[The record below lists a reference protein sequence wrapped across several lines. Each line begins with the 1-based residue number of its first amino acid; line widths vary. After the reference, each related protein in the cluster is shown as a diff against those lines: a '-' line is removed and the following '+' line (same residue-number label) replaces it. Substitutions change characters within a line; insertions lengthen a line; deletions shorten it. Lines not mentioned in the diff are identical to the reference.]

1 MPDDER
7 KLNETRRR
15 KRAPAADTSGQEVPA
30 APRARRPEARQDD
43 RQGSKAA
50 TTKDPA
56 AKDPGGAPQA
66 PAGDGGRTRR
76 GRRGSGRQGAGRQD
90 GQASQGGQAAGRPD
104 QRAGDAPRSAG
115 GTQGSGAGGA
125 ADGDRKAQGDDKKL
139 KVIALGGMGEIG
151 KNMFA
156 FEYDDE
162 ILLVDGGLAFPET
175 EMLGVDIIVPK
186 IDWVV
191 ENSHKIKGWV
201 LTHGHEDHI
210 GGLPYMIRLL
220 PKVPMY
226 GARLTLGL
234 LRGKFEEFKLSE
246 SDVDLR
252 EISTDARVKVSK
264 SFTVDF
270 FRMTHSIPDNSGI
283 IVHTPIGRVV
293 HSGDFKLDYNPADGK
308 TSHLHKLAQA
318 GADGVLLLIS
328 DSTNAERPGYTPS
341 EHDVAMAV
349 DEIVAKAKG
358 RVIVTTFS
366 SHVHRLQNFVRI
378 AERYD
383 RRVVMEGRSMVK
395 AIGIAQELGYLEAK
409 HAFVSTDDLGDMQDD
424 KVLFLCTGSQGQPMA
439 ALSRL
444 ANGTHR
450 KIRLKPGDTV
460 ILSSNPIP
468 GNEEAVGRVINQLYA
483 SRVNVLY
490 PPAYKVH
497 TSGHA
502 SREELKLIL
511 DLTRPKFFLP
521 WHGEMRHQV
530 HHQRLADGMS
540 HPPKKTLIVGNG
552 DVVEL
557 GRDDMK
563 VTGSVDAGVVL
574 IDTVGKAGDEV
585 TEPIIRD
592 RQALSADGVVVIM
605 ALASKSPTVEVIMR
619 GVAQGSNG
627 MKDEVAKIALESL
640 QRGIREKRR
649 LGDIRDDI
657 FYPVRRYI
665 RKATGRNPL
674 IVPTVIEN

>member
-1 MPDDER
+1 MNHMPDDER
-7 KLNETRRR
+7 KPNNRRR
-15 KRAPAADTSGQEVPA
+15 PRRAAPKDKGAEPASGNQPSGRTAPPQAEAATSAGPRRRRGPDEAGGGNKPSSADGGGRSRRPRGPKAPAT
-30 APRARRPEARQDD
+30 EA
-43 RQGSKAA
+43 
-50 TTKDPA
+50 
-56 AKDPGGAPQA
+56 QA
-66 PAGDGGRTRR
+66 GHDGEPHHG
-76 GRRGSGRQGAGRQD
+76 
-90 GQASQGGQAAGRPD
+90 
-104 QRAGDAPRSAG
+104 SAG
-115 GTQGSGAGGA
+115 
-125 ADGDRKAQGDDKKL
+125 DKKL

-162 ILLVDGGLAFPET
+162 ILLIDGGLAFPET

-191 ENSHKIKGWV
+191 ENAHKIKGWV

-210 GGLPYMIRLL
+210 GGLPYMLRLL
-220 PKVPMY
+220 PKIPMY

-234 LRGKFEEFKLSE
+234 LRGKFDEFKLRE
-246 SDVDLR
+246 ADVDLR
-252 EISTDARVKVSK
+252 EISTDDRVKISK
-264 SFTVDF
+264 NFTVDF
-270 FRMTHSIPDNSGI
+270 FRMTHSIPDNSGVI
-283 IVHTPIGRVV
+283 IHTPIGRVV
-293 HSGDFKLDYNPADGK
+293 HSGDFKLDYNPSDGK

-358 RVIVTTFS
+358 RVVVTTFS

-383 RRVVMEGRSMVK
+383 RRVVAEGRSMVK

-409 HAFVSTDDLGDMQDD
+409 NPLLSTDDINDLQDD

-468 GNEEAVGRVINQLYA
+468 GNEEAVGRVINQLYT

-497 TSGHA
+497 ASGHA

-540 HPPKKTLIVGNG
+540 NPPTKTLIVANG

-557 GRDDMK
+557 SRDEMK

-592 RQALSADGVVVIM
+592 RQTLSAEGVVVIM
-605 ALASKSPTVEVIMR
+605 ALASKTPTVEVIMR
-619 GVAQGSNG
+619 GVASGNNG
-627 MKDEVAKIALESL
+627 LKDEVEKIALESL
-640 QRGIREKRR
+640 QKGVREKRR

>member
-1 MPDDER
+1 MSNEER
-7 KLNETRRR
+7 KPGRRR
-15 KRAPAADTSGQEVPA
+15 GPRPSATPKEDAAKEAGPKDDKTTPEGERG
-30 APRARRPEARQDD
+30 APRARR
-43 RQGSKAA
+43 S
-50 TTKDPA
+50 
-56 AKDPGGAPQA
+56 
-66 PAGDGGRTRR
+66 
-76 GRRGSGRQGAGRQD
+76 RRGSGRGA
-90 GQASQGGQAAGRPD
+90 ASGAERGAE
-104 QRAGDAPRSAG
+104 RSAS
-115 GTQGSGAGGA
+115 TPMPSRDKRDDPVPSS
-125 ADGDRKAQGDDKKL
+125 DGEHKL

-162 ILLVDGGLAFPET
+162 ILLVDGGLAFPEA

-220 PKVPMY
+220 PKIPMY

-234 LRGKFEEFKLSE
+234 LRGKFDEFKLTE
-246 SDVDLR
+246 NDVDLR
-252 EISTDARVKVSK
+252 EISTDDRIKISK
-264 SFTVDF
+264 NFTVDF
-270 FRMTHSIPDNSGI
+270 FRMTHSIPDNSGLI
-283 IVHTPIGRVV
+283 IHTPIGRVV

-318 GADGVLLLIS
+318 GQEGVLLLIS
-328 DSTNAERPGYTPS
+328 DSTNAERPGFTPS
-341 EHDVAMAV
+341 ENDVMHAV
-349 DEIVAKAKG
+349 DAILAKSEG

-366 SHVHRLQNFVRI
+366 SHVHRLQNFVRL
-378 AERYD
+378 AEKYD
-383 RRVVMEGRSMVK
+383 RRVIMEGRSMVR
-395 AIGIAQELGYLEAK
+395 AIGIAQELGYMEAK
-409 HAFVSTDDLGDMQDD
+409 HPFVSADEIGSLQDD

-450 KIRLKPGDTV
+450 KISLKAGDTV

-483 SRVNVLY
+483 GRVNVLY
-490 PPAYKVH
+490 PPAHNVH
-497 TSGHA
+497 TSGHG
-502 SREELKLIL
+502 SQEELKLML

-530 HHQRLADGMS
+530 HHERLAQRMS
-540 HPPKKTLIVGNG
+540 NPPQKTLIVSNG
-552 DVVEL
+552 DVVEFT
-557 GRDDMK
+557 RDSMK
-563 VTGSVDAGVVL
+563 VNGSVDAGVVL
-574 IDTVGKAGDEV
+574 IDATGKAGDEV

-592 RQALSADGVVVIM
+592 RQALSAEGVVVIM
-605 ALASKSPTVEVIMR
+605 ALASKKPSVEVIMR
-619 GVAQGSNG
+619 GVVVGQNG
-627 MKDEVAKIALESL
+627 LKDEVTKIALESL
-640 QRGIREKRR
+640 QRGVREKRR
-649 LGDIRDDI
+649 LSDIRDDI

-674 IVPTVIEN
+674 IVPTVIES

>member
-1 MPDDER
+1 MADEDR
-7 KLNETRRR
+7 KVNPRRR
-15 KRAPAADTSGQEVPA
+15 PRRAEPKNKEATPATKPASSAAPPSATSGA
-30 APRARRPEARQDD
+30 
-43 RQGSKAA
+43 
-50 TTKDPA
+50 A
-56 AKDPGGAPQA
+56 AKE
-66 PAGDGGRTRR
+66 
-76 GRRGSGRQGAGRQD
+76 GAGRSRRPRGKPQTHQTNAGADDRPQPSTD
-90 GQASQGGQAAGRPD
+90 G
-104 QRAGDAPRSAG
+104 
-115 GTQGSGAGGA
+115 
-125 ADGDRKAQGDDKKL
+125 DKKL

-162 ILLVDGGLAFPET
+162 ILLIDGGLAFPET

-191 ENSHKIKGWV
+191 ENAHKVKGWV

-210 GGLPYMIRLL
+210 GGLPYMLRLL
-220 PKVPMY
+220 PKIPMY

-252 EISTDARVKVSK
+252 EISTDARVKISQN
-264 SFTVDF
+264 FTVDF
-270 FRMTHSIPDNSGI
+270 FRMTHSIPDNSGLVI
-283 IVHTPIGRVV
+283 HTPIGRVV

-318 GADGVLLLIS
+318 GAEGVLLLIS

-366 SHVHRLQNFVRI
+366 SHVHRLQNFLRI
-378 AERYD
+378 ADRYD
-383 RRVVMEGRSMVK
+383 RRVIMEGRSMVK
-395 AIGIAQELGYLEAK
+395 ALGIATELGYIESKNALL
-409 HAFVSTDDLGDMQDD
+409 SSDDIGDLQDD

-497 TSGHA
+497 ASGHA

-540 HPPKKTLIVGNG
+540 HPPTKTMIVANG

-557 GRDDMK
+557 SRDQMK

-592 RQALSADGVVVIM
+592 RQTLSAEGVVVIM
-605 ALASKSPTVEVIMR
+605 ALASKTPTVEVIMR
-619 GVAQGSNG
+619 GVAHGSNG
-627 MKDEVAKIALESL
+627 LKGEVEKIALESL
-640 QRGIREKRR
+640 QRGVREKRR
-649 LGDIRDDI
+649 LSDIRDDI
-657 FYPVRRYI
+657 YYPVRRYI

>member
-1 MPDDER
+1 MNQMPDDER
-7 KLNETRRR
+7 KPNNRRR
-15 KRAPAADTSGQEVPA
+15 PRRAGPKDKGAGASSGDKPSSSAAPTQPETNTAA
-30 APRARRPEARQDD
+30 APRIRRGPDEAGRGGKSSTADGGGRSRRPR
-43 RQGSKAA
+43 GHKS
-50 TTKDPA
+50 TT
-56 AKDPGGAPQA
+56 
-66 PAGDGGRTRR
+66 
-76 GRRGSGRQGAGRQD
+76 SE
-90 GQASQGGQAAGRPD
+90 GRPD
-104 QRAGDAPRSAG
+104 HD
-115 GTQGSGAGGA
+115 GGA
-125 ADGDRKAQGDDKKL
+125 HHGSTADGKL

-162 ILLVDGGLAFPET
+162 ILLIDGGLAFPET

-191 ENSHKIKGWV
+191 ENAHKIKGWV

-210 GGLPYMIRLL
+210 GGLPYMLRLL
-220 PKVPMY
+220 PKIPMY

-234 LRGKFEEFKLSE
+234 LRGKFDEFKLRE
-246 SDVDLR
+246 ADVDLR
-252 EISTDARVKVSK
+252 EISTDDRVKISK
-264 SFTVDF
+264 NFTVDF
-270 FRMTHSIPDNSGI
+270 FRMTHSIPDNSGVI
-283 IVHTPIGRVV
+283 IHTPIGRVV
-293 HSGDFKLDYNPADGK
+293 HSGDFKLDYNPSDGK

-358 RVIVTTFS
+358 RVVVTTFS

-383 RRVVMEGRSMVK
+383 RRVVAEGRSMVK

-409 HAFVSTDDLGDMQDD
+409 NPLLSTDDINDLQDD

-497 TSGHA
+497 ASGHA

-540 HPPKKTLIVGNG
+540 DPPTKSLIVANG

-557 GRDDMK
+557 SRDDMK

-592 RQALSADGVVVIM
+592 RQTLSAEGVVVIM
-605 ALASKSPTVEVIMR
+605 ALASKTPTVEVIMR
-619 GVAQGSNG
+619 GVASGNNG
-627 MKDEVAKIALESL
+627 LKDEVVKIALESL
-640 QRGIREKRR
+640 QKGVREKRR